1 MHRHRIGLAFA
12 IVALL
17 ALTASAQRDAG
28 AKARGDFS
36 FYARSGY
43 SHVNAAH
50 DHASHY
56 EDYLGDSAGVSPRV
70 VRMSG
75 STIGHHLDLTQQNVD
90 AMREQFVAQDDAES
104 IATLDT
110 IDDHLADARKHHA
123 AAQAL
128 ATGSPADPAQARKSV
143 QSLQDSLEKVRDLQ
157 QSILDRHDVTLQP
170 APAE

>member
-1 MHRHRIGLAFA
+1 MHRHRIALAVA
-12 IVALL
+12 LIALL
-17 ALTASAQRDAG
+17 AVTASAQRDAG

-50 DHASHY
+50 AHASHY
-56 EDYLGDSAGVSPRV
+56 DDYLGDTSGVSPRV

-90 AMREQFVAQDDAES
+90 AMREHFVAQDDAES

-110 IDDHLADARKHHA
+110 IDEQLAAARKHHA
-123 AAQAL
+123 TAQAL
-128 ATGSPADPAQARKSV
+128 ATGSPAEPAQARKSV
-143 QSLQDSLEKVRDLQ
+143 QSLQDSLEQVRDLQ
-157 QSILDRHDVTLQP
+157 QSILDRHDVTLEP
-170 APAE
+170 APAQ